1 MEGQLSDDKANHMF
15 GLIDA
20 WQQSDITQQEFCKN
34 QGIPYSKFHYWY
46 KRYRQQHSGETSVA
60 GFKKIELTDPSVY
73 KRVDGAWLVVQ
84 CTDGRQFSFNQPL
97 GAELIRQLMM

>member
-1 MEGQLSDDKANHMF
+1 MQQMF
-15 GLIDA
+15 GIIDA

-46 KRYRQQHSGETSVA
+46 KRYRQQHNGETSVA
-60 GFKKIELTDPSVY
+60 GFKKIELTVPSLSN
-73 KRVDGAWLVVQ
+73 GAWLVVQ

>member
-1 MEGQLSDDKANHMF
+1 MEGKLSVDKAKHMF

-46 KRYRQQHSGETSVA
+46 KRYRQQHSGEASVA
-60 GFKKIELTDPSVY
+60 GFKKIELTDPLVF
-73 KRVDGAWLVVQ
+73 KKADGAWLVVQ